1 MTRRNAIVVTTIILL
16 LFGVPLVLLFILA
29 FGGPWRFPQLFPSGP
44 TLRAWEYL
52 ARRAGAVFGAL
63 GNTIFYSLTT
73 VVTTTILCLSPARIL
88 AREEF
93 KGRLVVETLLL
104 APALVPPIVFAVGLQ
119 IVFIRLALIDTFAGV
134 VIVMTMYAYPYMLRA
149 LIAGFR
155 TVSPHYDAAA
165 ANLGANVITRMLRIQ
180 LPMLGPALLSGGF
193 IVFLVSFS
201 EYFLVFIVG
210 GGNVASFPMLLV
222 PFLAG
227 ADRAVAAALTMI
239 FLAVPLILF
248 FCADLLV
255 RRSYRKRGM

>member
-1 MTRRNAIVVTTIILL
+1 MTQRNAIAVTAIIVLV
-16 LFGVPLVLLFILA
+16 FGVPLVLLFLLA
-29 FGGPWRFPQLFPSGP
+29 FGGSWRFPQLLPGGP

-52 ARRAGAVFGAL
+52 GRRALPVLQAL
-63 GNTIFYSLTT
+63 GNTILYSLAT
-73 VVTTTILCLSPARIL
+73 VATTTLLCVSPARIL

-93 KGRLVVETLLL
+93 RGRLVIETLLL

-134 VIVMTMYAYPYMLRA
+134 VVVMTMYAYPYMLRA

-155 TVSPHYDAAA
+155 AISPHYDAAA
-165 ANLGANVITRMLRIQ
+165 ANLGADPVTRIIRVHI
-180 LPMLGPALLSGGF
+180 PMLGPALLSGGF

-210 GGNVASFPMLLV
+210 GGTVASFPMLLV

-227 ADRAVAAALTMI
+227 SDRAVAAALTMI
-239 FLAVPLILF
+239 FLAVPLVLF
-248 FCADLLV
+248 FFADLLV
-255 RRSYRKRGM
+255 RREYRKRGM

>member
-1 MTRRNAIVVTTIILL
+1 MKRHSALAITAGILL
-16 LFGVPLVLLFILA
+16 VFGVPLVLLFILA
-29 FGGPWRFPQLFPSGP
+29 FGGPWRFPQFFPDGP

-63 GNTIFYSLTT
+63 GNTILYSLTT
-73 VVTTTILCLSPARIL
+73 VAATTLLCLSPARIL

-93 KGRLVVETLLL
+93 KGRLIVETLLL

-134 VIVMTMYAYPYMLRA
+134 VIVLTMFAYPYMLRA

-155 TVSPHYDAAA
+155 SVSPHYDAAA
-165 ANLGANVITRMLRIQ
+165 ENLGADVFTRMVRIQ
-180 LPMLGPALLSGGF
+180 LPLLGPALLSGGF

-227 ADRAVAAALTMI
+227 ADRAIAAALTMI
-239 FLAVPLILF
+239 FLAVPLLLF
-248 FCADLLV
+248 FCTDLLV
-255 RRSYRKRGM
+255 RRAYRRRGM

>member
-1 MTRRNAIVVTTIILL
+1 MTRRNAFAVTAIIFLV
-16 LFGVPLVLLFILA
+16 FGVPLILLFVLT
-29 FGGPWRFPQLFPSGP
+29 FGESWRFPQLIPDGP

-63 GNTIFYSLTT
+63 GNTVLYSLTT
-73 VVTTTILCLSPARIL
+73 VATTILLCVSPARIL

-93 KGRLVVETLLL
+93 RGRLVVETLLL

-134 VIVMTMYAYPYMLRA
+134 VVVMTMYAYPYMLRA

-155 TVSPHYDAAA
+155 TISPHYDSAA
-165 ANLGANVITRMLRIQ
+165 ANLGADAVTRMVRIQ

-210 GGNVASFPMLLV
+210 GGTVASFPMLLV

-227 ADRAVAAALTMI
+227 ADRAIAAALTMI
-239 FLAVPLILF
+239 FLAVPLLLF
-248 FCADLLV
+248 FTTDVLV
-255 RRSYRKRGM
+255 RSVYRKRGM